1 MLFVFYSF
9 AKCLWEVQRMFPQG
23 VVHRDWS
30 SARLGRAET
39 RPPAGAWPRGRG
51 TYRVL
56 HPEVPDGG
64 RARPGDDSGRDL
76 SDHVLQCHHHHQYDQ
91 WCRHY
96 PVPGGFYRRS
106 RVHNDGADLLDE
118 MTVIQTIQTDNIGL
132 EKYRRRKDLKSE
144 TLTPLSLPL
153 IPFTF
158 SLTSDSILFGGEPFF
173 LLNT

>member
-1 MLFVFYSF
+1 M
-9 AKCLWEVQRMFPQG
+9 
-23 VVHRDWS
+23 
-30 SARLGRAET
+30 
-39 RPPAGAWPRGRG
+39 
-51 TYRVL
+51 
-56 HPEVPDGG
+56 
-64 RARPGDDSGRDL
+64 
-76 SDHVLQCHHHHQYDQ
+76 
-91 WCRHY
+91 
-96 PVPGGFYRRS
+96 PGGFYRRG